1 MKTFRRSLPFL
12 AVLTAVLPSWG
23 AASTQAPED
32 FLKAGIDRV
41 LAVAYAQSGDPLVT
55 RLKPVLSDIFTFDG
69 ITRRAVGPAWRGFTP
84 AQQAQITELFTELVM
99 RTYAERFD
107 PVSPVEI
114 SYGQPVDLGR
124 NQVEIPTVVT
134 YSGSN
139 FAVIY
144 RLQPEGGSWR
154 VFDII
159 AEGVSLVGNYR
170 AQFDSIVNRG
180 GAPALIR
187 SLQDNLAATPL
198 R

>member
-1 MKTFRRSLPFL
+1 
-12 AVLTAVLPSWG
+12 
-23 AASTQAPED
+23 
-32 FLKAGIDRV
+32 
-41 LAVAYAQSGDPLVT
+41 VT

-107 PVSPVEI
+107 SVSPVEI